1 MNYAN
6 AIKGLCAAALATTL
20 LSGCNEVVDA
30 NLGTGTVSIGIKDA
44 PVDGAQAVVVSFTGI
59 ELKPYSGA
67 SVTINFN
74 TPRSIDLLQLQGTDT
89 TLLFDKEL
97 VSGGTYNWLRLKVD
111 ESASYLINS
120 TGQHS
125 LTIPSGNES
134 GLKVVKNFVVPQDGT
149 VALTIDFNLR
159 KSVLE
164 PAQSGGAYKLKPTLR
179 LVQNDK
185 TGHIGGTVPNTTV
198 NASGCGTAAIYLFE
212 GSNITADDLDG
223 INADPIDSSLVK
235 LNNSSGNYEYKFG
248 FLNAGSYTAAFTCKA
263 NLDNPET
270 DNADVTFSGATN
282 VTVTAGATTTYNF

>member
-6 AIKGLCAAALATTL
+6 AIKGLCAAALATMV

-59 ELKPYSGA
+59 ELKPYSGEPI
-67 SVTINFN
+67 TINFA
-74 TPRSIDLLQLQGTDT
+74 TPRTIDLLTLQGTT
-89 TLLFDKEL
+89 TSLLLDGET
-97 VSGGTYNWLRLKVD
+97 VTGGKYNWLRLKVN
-111 ESASYLINS
+111 ESASYLTNS
-120 TGQHS
+120 TGRHD
-125 LTIPSGNES
+125 LTIPSGSES
-134 GLKVVKNFVVPQDGT
+134 GLKVVNGFTVPQDGT
-149 VALTIDFNLR
+149 VALTIDFDLR

-164 PAQSGGAYKLKPTLR
+164 PSQSGGAYKLKPVLH

-185 TGHIGGTVPNTTV
+185 TGHISGTVPSTTV

-223 INADPIDSSLVK
+223 INADPVDSSLVK
-235 LNNSSGNYEYKFG
+235 LNNSNGNYEYKFG
-248 FLNAGSYTAAFTCKA
+248 FLNAGSYTVAFTCQA

-270 DNADVTFSGATN
+270 DNADVTFSGTTN
-282 VTVTAGATTTYNF
+282 VAVTAGGTTTYNF